1 MAKKYSGKTRRFGTV
16 AVLLTV
22 LTVVTV
28 ILLNG
33 IVTKLALRYGWY
45 IRMTPQLTFPVT
57 DACYDYLDRYV
68 MDSVSAE
75 EPLRIIFCDEE
86 QNIRS
91 SDTQAYV
98 LTTATELA
106 ERYPGKV
113 RIEYLNVWEN
123 PSVARAYGV

>member
-57 DACYDYLDRYV
+57 ETLTSLVGLVFYR
-68 MDSVSAE
+68 
-75 EPLRIIFCDEE
+75 RGG
-86 QNIRS
+86 
-91 SDTQAYV
+91 AY
-98 LTTATELA
+98 LA
-106 ERYPGKV
+106 E
-113 RIEYLNVWEN
+113 
-123 PSVARAYGV
+123 

>member
-68 MDSVSAE
+68 MDLS
-75 EPLRIIFCDEE
+75 LIHI
-86 QNIRS
+86 
-91 SDTQAYV
+91 
-98 LTTATELA
+98 
-106 ERYPGKV
+106 
-113 RIEYLNVWEN
+113 
-123 PSVARAYGV
+123 

>member
-75 EPLRIIFCDEE
+75 AAAHHLLRRGAEHP
-86 QNIRS
+86 QLRHAGIRAHD
-91 SDTQAYV
+91 SD
-98 LTTATELA
+98 
-106 ERYPGKV
+106 
-113 RIEYLNVWEN
+113 
-123 PSVARAYGV
+123 RACRALPRQGAH

>member
-75 EPLRIIFCDEE
+75 EAGMTA
-86 QNIRS
+86 S
-91 SDTQAYV
+91 GSDAGRGG
-98 LTTATELA
+98 LNLA
-106 ERYPGKV
+106 SDVV
-113 RIEYLNVWEN
+113 RNFF
-123 PSVARAYGV
+123 

>member
-57 DACYDYLDRYV
+57 ELLTAL
-68 MDSVSAE
+68 VSAG
-75 EPLRIIFCDEE
+75 LYLCY
-86 QNIRS
+86 
-91 SDTQAYV
+91 AY
-98 LTTATELA
+98 
-106 ERYPGKV
+106 
-113 RIEYLNVWEN
+113 
-123 PSVARAYGV
+123 RAQRRA

>member
-75 EPLRIIFCDEE
+75 EAGMTKPSGSQVFYLDLSEGDSAVVFQQQEPG
-86 QNIRS
+86 
-91 SDTQAYV
+91 V
-98 LTTATELA
+98 LDKLLDSLNHGVYAA
-106 ERYPGKV
+106 V
-113 RIEYLNVWEN
+113 EYF
-123 PSVARAYGV
+123 S